1 MDIHNS
7 FLKHLEKDKIVEG
20 NLKARI
26 RMSLIYYY
34 SNLYNKIVIGTGDR
48 SEILLGYFTKYG
60 DGGTDILPIGDL
72 YKTQV
77 KILGRH
83 LKVPERILEKKS
95 SPYLW
100 ANQTAEGEI
109 GLPYETI
116 DMILYLL
123 YDRKKT
129 LEEVGR
135 ITGDTSAVKK
145 LLNMNEQSQHKR
157 NQSAICKIPH

>member
-1 MDIHNS
+1 M
-7 FLKHLEKDKIVEG
+7 
-20 NLKARI
+20 
-26 RMSLIYYY
+26 
-34 SNLYNKIVIGTGDR
+34 
-48 SEILLGYFTKYG
+48 
-60 DGGTDILPIGDL
+60 
-72 YKTQV
+72 
-77 KILGRH
+77 GRH

-109 GLPYETI
+109 GWSYETI

-129 LEEVGR
+129 PEEVGR